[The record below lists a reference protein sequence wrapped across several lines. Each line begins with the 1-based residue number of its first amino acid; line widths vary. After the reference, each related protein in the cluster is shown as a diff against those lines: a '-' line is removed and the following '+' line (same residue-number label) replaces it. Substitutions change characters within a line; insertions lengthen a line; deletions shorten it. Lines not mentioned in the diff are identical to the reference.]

1 MCSSRV
7 LGVLLAIAA
16 LLVFPAL
23 AAAHAHLESTDPEAG
38 ANLDEPP
45 TEVTVTFDDE
55 LQPDGS
61 GFTVADADGN
71 EVGDGSLD
79 LDVAER
85 NVLRGEVS
93 ITDPGLYTVSWE
105 IVAEDG
111 HPDSGEFTFGY
122 RADAERA
129 AADAERAAAA
139 AAAPDTALRPAEGH
153 TPLGVIGVL
162 LLVTGVGLAAR
173 RRLSLRRIGSS
184 S

>member
-1 MCSSRV
+1 MYSSRV

-16 LLVFPAL
+16 LLVVPAL
-23 AAAHAHLESTDPEAG
+23 AAAHASLESTDPEAG
-38 ANLDEPP
+38 ANLDDPP
-45 TEVTVTFDDE
+45 TEVTLTFDDE

-71 EVGDGSLD
+71 EVGSGSLD

-93 ITDPGLYTVSWE
+93 ITDPGVYTVSWE

-111 HPDSGEFTFGY
+111 HPDSGEFSFGY
-122 RADAERA
+122 RADAERGA
-129 AADAERAAAA
+129 AERAAAA
-139 AAAPDTALRPAEGH
+139 EAAPDTALRPAEGH
-153 TPLGVIGVL
+153 TPLGVMGVL
-162 LLVTGVGLAAR
+162 LLVAGVGLAAR
-173 RRLSLRRIGSS
+173 LRLSLRRIGSS